1 MVNEKEDDVA
11 STPVREMDWPNQKKI
26 VAGVT
31 PLNKV
36 SQDPYLHGLDET
48 EEDLLVEMG
57 E

>member
-1 MVNEKEDDVA
+1 VVSENKKTEVPDGE
-11 STPVREMDWPNQKKI
+11 WPNQKKV

-48 EEDLLVEMG
+48 EEDLLREMG

>member
-1 MVNEKEDDVA
+1 VNEKEKDVA
-11 STPVREMDWPNQKKI
+11 DKPVKESDWPNQKKV

-48 EEDLLVEMG
+48 AEDLLVEMG

>member
-1 MVNEKEDDVA
+1 VVNEKEDDVA